1 MKKHALNDTRPY
13 IRACEEPRILRS
25 PTEMRDVLLKRHI
38 HLDKSV
44 NLDDMEELK
53 TLCNIHFNECSG
65 IIRESNIVHYEL
77 HLKKVR
83 KQYKIIKIS
92 I

>member
-1 MKKHALNDTRPY
+1 MKKHALNDSRPY

-25 PTEMRDVLLKRHI
+25 PTEMRDILFKRHVVI
-38 HLDKSV
+38 DKSV
-44 NLDDMEELK
+44 NLDDMEALK
-53 TLCNIHFNECSG
+53 ALCTEHHAMCEG
-65 IIRESNIVHYEL
+65 TIRESKIEYYEL

-83 KQYKIIKIS
+83 KQYKVIKIS

>member
-1 MKKHALNDTRPY
+1 MKNHALNPIRPY

-25 PTEMRDVLLKRHI
+25 PTEMRDIVFKRHI

-44 NLDDMEELK
+44 NLDDMEALK
-53 TLCNIHFNECSG
+53 ALCTEHHAKCDG
-65 IIRESNIVHYEL
+65 LIRESKISYYEL
-77 HLKKVR
+77 HLKKSSKHQRTV
-83 KQYKIIKIS
+83 KIS